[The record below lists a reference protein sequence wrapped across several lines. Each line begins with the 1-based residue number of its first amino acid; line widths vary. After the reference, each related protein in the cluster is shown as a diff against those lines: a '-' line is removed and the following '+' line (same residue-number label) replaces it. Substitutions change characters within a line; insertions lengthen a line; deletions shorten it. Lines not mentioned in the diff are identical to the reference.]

1 MRYGAWD
8 TSHLK
13 DTPMHR
19 YTAHTGLS
27 VFDLSNPNSR
37 YCVWWVRA
45 TDFHHLQDVLRPSI
59 AS

>member
-27 VFDLSNPNSR
+27 VFDLSNPNSIG
-37 YCVWWVRA
+37 
-45 TDFHHLQDVLRPSI
+45 I
-59 AS
+59 AFGG